1 MAHVL
6 LSRLKPGDKLLQDVQ
21 TPLGNTLF
29 HKGVVVTTRELDI
42 LQAFQI
48 KTVEVETAIDK
59 TDKNASSVKKEKQT
73 SETEEQKPAVPTFQV
88 EYEVTLQLIKRTFNN
103 ALSGQA
109 LPILEI
115 RQQME
120 KLIGLTGE
128 YSVLNFVPPSLKEDD
143 YWYHNGLLTGL
154 TSYLL
159 ARWNG
164 FTSKDWVQIALAG
177 LLHDIGNT
185 KVDRAI
191 LYKPTA
197 LTIEEREEVRRHTVN
212 GYQLLKP
219 IAALNEGVKLAAL
232 QHHERED
239 GSGYPLGIG
248 TDKIHPYAKVVAIAD
263 TFHAMTLNKVYQK
276 AASPYVV
283 LEEIQKNAFGKL
295 EPAYVRVFIERATQF
310 HNGTVVKLSDGRTGE
325 IVFSDRN
332 QPTRPWVSIAG
343 TIVNLTT
350 ERHIHIQEVISN

>member
-6 LSRLKPGDKLLQDVQ
+6 ISKLKPGDKLLQDVQ

-29 HKGVVVTTRELDI
+29 HKGVVFTTRELDI
-42 LQAFQI
+42 LHAFQV
-48 KTVEVETAIDK
+48 KAVEIESPIEK
-59 TDKNASSVKKEKQT
+59 MDKNASSVNKEKQAN
-73 SETEEQKPAVPTFQV
+73 EPEEEKSVIPTFQA
-88 EYEVTLQLIKRTFNN
+88 EYEVSIQLIKRTFNN

-120 KLIGLTGE
+120 KLIGLIGD
-128 YSVLNFVPPSLKEDD
+128 YNVLTFVPPGLKEDD
-143 YWYHNGLLTGL
+143 YWYHNALLTGL

-164 FTSKDWVQIALAG
+164 FASKDWVQIALAG

-191 LYKPTA
+191 LFKPGA
-197 LTIEEREEVRRHTVN
+197 LTIGEREEVQRHTLN

-239 GSGYPLGIG
+239 GSGYPLGVG
-248 TDKIHPYAKVVAIAD
+248 GDKIHTYAKIVAIAD
-263 TFHAMTLNKVYQK
+263 TFHAMTLNKVYRK

-295 EPAYVRVFIERATQF
+295 EPAYVRMFIEKATQF

-325 IVFSDRN
+325 IVFSDHN

-350 ERHIHIQEVISN
+350 ERYLYIQEVISN

>member
-6 LSRLKPGDKLLQDVQ
+6 LSRLKPGDRLLQDVQ

-42 LQAFQI
+42 LHAFQV
-48 KTVEVETAIDK
+48 KSVEVETVI
-59 TDKNASSVKKEKQT
+59 TDKNTSSVKKEKQT
-73 SETEEQKPAVPTFQV
+73 SETEEEKTVVPAFQS
-88 EYEVTLQLIKRTFNN
+88 EYEITFQLIKRAFNN

-120 KLIGLTGE
+120 KLIGLSGE
-128 YSVLNFVPPSLKEDD
+128 YNILTFVPPGLKEDD

-185 KVDRAI
+185 KVDRA
-191 LYKPTA
+191 LLFKPTT

-219 IAALNEGVKLAAL
+219 IAALNEGVKLASL

-248 TDKIHPYAKVVAIAD
+248 ADKIHPYAKIVAIAD

-276 AASPYVV
+276 ASSPYVV
-283 LEEIQKNAFGKL
+283 LEEIQQNAFGKL
-295 EPAYVRVFIERATQF
+295 EPAYVRVFIERVTQF
-310 HNGTVVKLSDGRTGE
+310 HNGTVVKLNDGRTGE

-343 TIVNLTT
+343 TIINLTT
-350 ERHIHIQEVISN
+350 ERHLHIKEVISN

>member
-1 MAHVL
+1 MAQVL
-6 LSRLKPGDKLLQDVQ
+6 LSRLKPGDKIVQDVQ

-29 HKGVVVTTRELDI
+29 HKGVVVTSRELEI
-42 LQAFQI
+42 LQAFQV
-48 KTVEVETAIDK
+48 KVVEADPADNKSDK
-59 TDKNASSVKKEKQT
+59 TAAPAKKEKN
-73 SETEEQKPAVPTFQV
+73 EAEEEKPVISSFQA

-103 ALSGQA
+103 ALSGQS

-120 KLIGLTGE
+120 KLIGLVGE
-128 YSVLNFVPPSLKEDD
+128 YNVLTFIPGGLKEDD
-143 YWYHNGLLTGL
+143 YWYHNSLLTGL

-164 FTSKDWVQIALAG
+164 FASKDWVQIALAG
-177 LLHDIGNT
+177 LFHDIGNT

-191 LYKPTA
+191 LFKPTA
-197 LTIEEREEVRRHTVN
+197 LTSEEREEVRRHTVN

-219 IAALNEGVKLAAL
+219 SAALNEGVKLASL

-239 GSGYPLGIG
+239 GSGYPLGIKA
-248 TDKIHPYAKVVAIAD
+248 DKIHPYAKIVAIAD

-276 AASPYVV
+276 ATSPYSV

-295 EPAYVRVFIERATQF
+295 EPSYVRVFIERATQF
-310 HNGTVVKLSDGRTGE
+310 HNGTVVKLSDGRSGE
-325 IVFSDRN
+325 IVFSDRS
-332 QPTRPWVSIAG
+332 QPTRPWVSVAG
-343 TIVNLTT
+343 TIVNLTI
-350 ERHIHIQEVISN
+350 ERHIYIQEVISN